1 MWYEGVFAA
10 QGAGTGLTDIWD
22 AHVVENDCWS
32 VYDAAAG
39 ANAKVYRCLDP
50 DSAQNCD
57 FFVLVDDNHDGYWLI
72 QLWEGWD
79 AGAHA
84 GVGDHIEVSSSTY
97 TFIGRRYTGSPWA
110 LSVLDHRIIFIEK
123 LYWTAQYI
131 GQPRRYD
138 PSYNTP
144 LILSSTGGS
153 NMYNNL
159 ALIYNSTQAACRFL
173 FDEAGNQ
180 ALAQGDGGQQYS
192 SYRQVF
198 GIDGRF
204 HFPNEKVIAGAT
216 TGLALGTLEGV
227 YDLGCG
233 GSPHGTNLTRQPTRG
248 QTIEINGID
257 AMLFS
262 GSYGT
267 TVWSAVLK
275 I

>member
-22 AHVVENDCWS
+22 AHVVENDMWS

-39 ANAKVYRCLDP
+39 TNAKVYRCYDP
-50 DSAQNCD
+50 DTSQNCD
-57 FFVLVDDNHDGYWLI
+57 FYVLVDDNHDGYWLI

-79 AGAHA
+79 AAGHA
-84 GVGDHIEVSSSTY
+84 GIGDHIEVSSSTY
-97 TFIGRRYTGSPWA
+97 VFIQRRTTGAPWA
-110 LSVLDHRIIFIEK
+110 MSVLDHRILFIEK
-123 LYWTAQYI
+123 TNWTGQYI

-144 LILSSTGGS
+144 LIISGAPSGGVFYFPPAKIS
-153 NMYNNL
+153 N
-159 ALIYNSTQAACRFL
+159 NSEGASRFL

-180 ALAQGDGGQQYS
+180 ALVQGDGGQTTS
-192 SYRQVF
+192 SYRQIF

-204 HFPNEKVIAGAT
+204 HFPNEKVISGLT

-227 YDLGCG
+227 YDLGY
-233 GSPHGTNLTRQPTRG
+233 GSNLTRPPSRG
-248 QTIEINGID
+248 QIIEINGID
-257 AMLFS
+257 AMLVS

-267 TVWSAVLK
+267 TAWSAVLK